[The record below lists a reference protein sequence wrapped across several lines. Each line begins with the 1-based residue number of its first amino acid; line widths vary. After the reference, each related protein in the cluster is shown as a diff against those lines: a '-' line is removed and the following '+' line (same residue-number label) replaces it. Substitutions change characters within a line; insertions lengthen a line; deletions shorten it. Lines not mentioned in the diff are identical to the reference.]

1 MTLSI
6 QRILLILA
14 LSLMGADLAW
24 AAIAHFHVDTLAY
37 ARLALL
43 AAALFAGGLFYA
55 RFRPDPA
62 LEAMLMG
69 ASFLCAFS
77 AAASVLNYFLL
88 TVAGPRIDDY
98 LVVADRLIGFDWYQ
112 AMVAMADR
120 PLLNAFFFQVYN
132 FTLPQIALLM
142 ITLAWTRQPERVY
155 RFCLAI
161 ASGALIAIFFWAAL
175 PSLGAKSMYALPA
188 SVEGRMTLSVTTQYG
203 RELVA
208 LLHNGPGYITPNDL
222 RGLIAFPSYH
232 GVLALITAFYAWHV
246 RWLRWPA
253 LAINLAVLISSPI
266 QGGHHAID
274 LVASIP
280 VAALALAIAESR
292 KLVFAVNELQTEK
305 SASFPTAAFRSGAA
319 QKPVFQRLSD

>member
-14 LSLMGADLAW
+14 LTLMAVDVAW
-24 AAIAHFHVDTLAY
+24 ATLGHFHIDTAAY

-43 AAALFAGGLFYA
+43 AAALFCGGLFYN
-55 RFRPDPA
+55 RLRPDPA

-77 AAASVLNYFLL
+77 AAASVLNYFLI

-98 LVVADRLIGFDWYQ
+98 LVAADRMIGFDWYQ
-112 AMVAMADR
+112 VMLAMADR

-142 ITLAWTRQPERVY
+142 VTLAWTRQTERVY

-161 ASGALIAIFFWAAL
+161 AMGALIAIFFWAAL

-188 SVEGRMTLSVTTQYG
+188 SVENRMMLSVTTQYG

-208 LLHNGPGYITPNDL
+208 LLHNGPGYITPDDL

-232 GVLALITAFYAWHV
+232 GVLALITAFYAWHL

-253 LAINLAVLISSPI
+253 LFINLAVVISSPI

-274 LVASIP
+274 LVASFP
-280 VAALALAIAESR
+280 AAALALAIAQSR
-292 KLVFAVNELQTEK
+292 KLKFQVNESQTEK
-305 SASFPTAAFRSGAA
+305 IASFPSAVFRTEAA
-319 QKPVFQRLSD
+319 QKPLFQRLSD

>member
-1 MTLSI
+1 MTFAI

-14 LSLMGADLAW
+14 LSLIAVDVAW
-24 AAIAHFHVDTLAY
+24 AAIAHFHIDTPAY
-37 ARLALL
+37 GRLALL
-43 AAALFAGGLFYA
+43 AAALFGGGLFYG
-55 RFRPDPA
+55 RYRPDPA

-77 AAASVLNYFLL
+77 AAASVLNYFLI

-98 LVVADRLIGFDWYQ
+98 LVIADRMIGFDWYQ
-112 AMVAMADR
+112 AMIAMADR

-155 RFCLAI
+155 RFCLAV
-161 ASGALIAIFFWAAL
+161 AAGALIAIFFWAAL
-175 PSLGAKSMYALPA
+175 PSLGAKSMYALPP
-188 SVEGRMTLSVTTQYG
+188 SVESRLTLSVTAQYG

-208 LLHNGPGYITPNDL
+208 LLHDGPGYITPSDL

-253 LAINLAVLISSPI
+253 LAINLAVVISSPI

-274 LVASIP
+274 LVASFP
-280 VAALALAIAESR
+280 VAALALAIAQSR
-292 KLVFAVNELQTEK
+292 KLVFAVNQLQTEK
-305 SASFPTAAFRSGAA
+305 IASFPTAVFRSTRE